1 MSFGALSYQIDQ
13 RMILHF
19 LSDDK
24 FSDYVIDQFSEPEMC
39 SEFVLMSDSES
50 REFFHNDGA
59 VKHVNPNDAEDM
71 ARLMSLLVHYAA
83 VVLHGLFFPWCE
95 TVLRNVPDN
104 VKVAWVFWGG
114 EIYGRKDLKD
124 SFLSKRSKMLFG
136 IYQLKKKIEGKEGRE
151 NYELPLELFNRIDYC
166 LTDIHEDFEF
176 VTYYT
181 QSRMKEVW
189 YNYYSIDETIGELRN
204 QCVEG
209 DDILVGNSSSLTC
222 NHLDGFRAAKRLHND
237 NSEIIVPLSYGEHWL
252 RNSLLKKGTYM
263 FGRRFHP
270 LVDFMPRDEYN
281 KLIKKCAV
289 VIMPHYRPQAF
300 GNIITALWLGSR
312 VFLSEKS
319 PLYTFFK
326 RIGIVLF
333 SIETDINRTKSPKV
347 LSLSGEEREENRRIL
362 ASLYEKSVM
371 NRKNQELVKILEQI
385 S

>member
-1 MSFGALSYQIDQ
+1 
-13 RMILHF
+13 MILHF
-19 LSDDK
+19 LSDEK
-24 FSDYVIDQFSEPEMC
+24 FSDYVINQFSEPEMR

-50 REFFHNDGA
+50 KKYFRNCGV
-59 VKHVNPNDAEDM
+59 VKQVNPNDVEDM
-71 ARLMSLLVHYAA
+71 TTLLDSVGRYSAI
-83 VVLHGLFFPWCE
+83 VLHGLFFPWCE
-95 TVLRNVPDN
+95 TVLRNVPNN

-124 SFLSKRSKMLFG
+124 FFLSKRSKLLFG
-136 IYQLKKKIEGKEGRE
+136 VHQLKKRIEGKEGGD
-151 NYELPLELFNRIDYC
+151 NYELPLELFYRIDYC

-176 VTYYT
+176 VTNYT

-209 DDILVGNSSSLTC
+209 NNILIGNSSSLTC
-222 NHLDGFRAAKRLHND
+222 NHVDGFRAAKRLYND
-237 NSEIIVPLSYGEHWL
+237 NSEIIVPLSYGEPWL
-252 RNSLLKKGTYM
+252 RNFLLKKGTYM
-263 FGRRFHP
+263 FGSRFHP
-270 LVDFMPRDEYN
+270 LVDFMPRYEYN
-281 KLIKKCAV
+281 NLIKKCAV

-312 VFLSEKS
+312 VYLSERS
-319 PLYTFFK
+319 SLYTFFK
-326 RIGIVLF
+326 RIGITLF

-347 LSLSGEEREENRRIL
+347 LSLSVKEREENRRIL

-371 NRKNQELVKILEQI
+371 NRKNQELVKMLERI

>member
-1 MSFGALSYQIDQ
+1 
-13 RMILHF
+13 MILHF

-24 FSDYVIDQFSEPEMC
+24 FSDYVISQFSEPEMC
-39 SEFVLMSDSES
+39 SEFVLMSVSEETKYFQNVCKTK
-50 REFFHNDGA
+50 R
-59 VKHVNPNDAEDM
+59 VNPYKKSE
-71 ARLMSLLVHYAA
+71 LSSLIGSLNKYSAI
-83 VVLHGLFFPWCE
+83 VLHGLFYPWCE
-95 TVLRNVPDN
+95 TVLRNVPEK
-104 VKVAWVFWGG
+104 VKVAWAFWGG

-136 IYQLKKKIEGKEGRE
+136 IHQLKKGIEGKEGRE

-166 LTDIHEDFEF
+166 LTDIHEDYEF

-181 QSRMKEVW
+181 QSRMREVW

-222 NHLDGFRAAKRLHND
+222 NHLDGFRAAKRLHTD
-237 NSEIIVPLSYGEHWL
+237 NSEIIVPLSYGEVWL
-252 RNSLLKKGTYM
+252 RNFLQKKGTYM
-263 FGRRFHP
+263 FGRWFHP

-319 PLYTFFK
+319 LLYTFFK
-326 RIGIVLF
+326 RIGITLF
-333 SIETDINRTKSPKV
+333 TIETDINRTKSPKV
-347 LSLSGEEREENRRIL
+347 LSLSGEEREENRRII

-385 S
+385 N

>member
-1 MSFGALSYQIDQ
+1 
-13 RMILHF
+13 MILHF
-19 LSDDK
+19 LSDEK

-50 REFFHNDGA
+50 RKFFQNDGS
-59 VKHVNPNDAEDM
+59 VKQVKPNDVEEM
-71 ARLMSLLVHYAA
+71 ACLVGSLSHYSAI
-83 VVLHGLFFPWCE
+83 VLHGLFFPWCE
-95 TVLRNVPDN
+95 TVLRNVPNN

-114 EIYGRKDLKD
+114 EIYGRKDLKN
-124 SFLSKRSKMLFG
+124 SFLSKRSKLLFG
-136 IYQLKKKIEGKEGRE
+136 IHQLKKRIEGKEGKE
-151 NYELPLELFNRIDYC
+151 SYELPLELFNRIDYC
-166 LTDIHEDFEF
+166 LTDIHEDFKF
-176 VTYYT
+176 VINYT

-209 DDILVGNSSSLTC
+209 NNILVGNSSSLTC
-222 NHLDGFRAAKRLHND
+222 NHLDGFRAAKKLHRE
-237 NSEIIVPLSYGEHWL
+237 NSEIIVPLGYGEPWL
-252 RNSLLKKGTYM
+252 RNYLVKKGIRM
-263 FGRRFHP
+263 FGRWFHP

-281 KLIKKCAV
+281 KLIKSCSV

-312 VFLSEKS
+312 VYVSEDS

-326 RIGIVLF
+326 RIGITLF
-333 SIETDINRTKSPKV
+333 SIETDINRTISPKV
-347 LSLSGEEREENRRIL
+347 LSLSVEEREKNRSIL

-371 NRKNQELVKILEQI
+371 NRNNQKMVTLLEKN